1 MRIKRM
7 ALHPSASWSFDDLSR
22 ELEDRVSRGLVRST
36 TAPDAPHL
44 TLYVY
49 KKSTEHDKLWDDVT
63 MMARG
68 ITLDYRARVIR
79 SRPFAKFFNY
89 GERTLEIPNGP
100 VALYD
105 KPDGSLATLFHDGD
119 RWRVTSKGGF
129 TSPQSQWSEMH
140 LREKAN
146 MGAFCVGDTYLMEA
160 IYRADRKVV
169 RYDFEGLIV
178 LAAYAA
184 DGRAYTREE
193 VEAVAAESGLR
204 CVERLHYASF
214 KEMLQAV
221 SQFDRDREGCVAHFV
236 DTDYRVKAK
245 GAEYLRVMRILS
257 RVTPVSVWE
266 VMLDGDAAAMRRE
279 IPEEFWGD
287 FDAIAGAI
295 EKRLSD
301 TIAAIDRECER
312 LADKSNREIAAAIDT
327 IPEPARRFVLT
338 RRKRGALMMTD
349 KITRRAVFQ
358 TFRPTGNVL
367 EGYTPSES
375 IKRMDDE

>member
-1 MRIKRM
+1 
-7 ALHPSASWSFDDLSR
+7 
-22 ELEDRVSRGLVRST
+22 
-36 TAPDAPHL
+36 
-44 TLYVY
+44 
-49 KKSTEHDKLWDDVT
+49 
-63 MMARG
+63 
-68 ITLDYRARVIR
+68 VIR

-358 TFRPTGNVL
+358 TFRPSKN
-367 EGYTPSES
+367 PS
-375 IKRMDDE
+375 

>member
-7 ALHPSASWSFDDLSR
+7 ASHPSTSWSFDDLSR

-36 TAPDAPHL
+36 TAPDARHL

-49 KKSTEHDKLWDDVT
+49 KKSTEQGKLWDDVT

-79 SRPFAKFFNY
+79 SRPFQKFFNY
-89 GERTLEIPNGP
+89 GERTLEIPSGP

-105 KPDGSLATLFHDGD
+105 KPDGSLATLFYDGD

-129 TSPQSQWSEMH
+129 TSPQSQWSERH
-140 LREKAN
+140 LRENAN
-146 MGAFCVGDTYLMEA
+146 MDAFRVGDTYLMEA

-169 RYDFEGLIV
+169 RYGFEGLIV

-184 DGRAYTREE
+184 DGRAYAREE

-204 CVERLHYASF
+204 CVERLHYESF
-214 KEMLQAV
+214 TEMLRAV
-221 SQFDRDREGCVAHFV
+221 SQFDRDREGCVAHFT

-245 GAEYLRVMRILS
+245 GAEYLRVMRIIS

-266 VMLDGDAAAMRRE
+266 TMLDGDVAAVRSE
-279 IPEEFWGD
+279 VPEEFWGD
-287 FDAIAGAI
+287 FDAIVQAV

-301 TIAAIDRECER
+301 TIAAIDRECDR
-312 LADKSNREIAAAIDT
+312 LADKSDREVACVLDMV
-327 IPEPARRFVLT
+327 PEPARRFIFA
-338 RRKRGALMMTD
+338 RRKKGDAMMAD
-349 KITRRAVFQ
+349 KAARRAVFQ
-358 TFRPTGNVL
+358 AFRPTGNVL

-375 IKRMDDE
+375 LSRVGDE